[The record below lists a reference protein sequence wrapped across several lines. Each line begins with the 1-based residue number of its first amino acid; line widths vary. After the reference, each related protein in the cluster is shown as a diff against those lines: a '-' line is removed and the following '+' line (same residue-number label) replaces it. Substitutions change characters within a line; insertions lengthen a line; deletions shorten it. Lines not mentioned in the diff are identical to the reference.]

1 MFQSTIVDVVIG
13 LIFTFCAVSL
23 AVSALTEA
31 LATALKWRAK
41 NLLDGVAD
49 LLNDP
54 QVTGLALDIY
64 NHGLVNPQSSG
75 TAKSKAGIEV
85 KPSYIDPR
93 QFASA
98 FVEVAGIASNAST
111 TTAAQVNG
119 AIAGIANPQ
128 LQKALQGMADR
139 AGGDLNKL
147 RTEISQWFDDAMDR
161 VSGIYKRRIQV
172 WSFVIALLLCII
184 LNIDSLRIAK
194 TLWEEPAVAAGIA
207 TGIKASQALD
217 SQTIV
222 TQLESRG
229 LPIGWAKG
237 WDTSGGARQADM
249 GDCRGARRL
258 ADLRDSDDLWR
269 ALLVRHAAEG
279 HAAGRHRATAPGE
292 ARRADLERRRDNG
305 IPDLRKM
312 PHPAHWAGP

>member
-31 LATALKWRAK
+31 VATALKWRAK

-64 NHGLVNPQSSG
+64 NHGLVNPQASG
-75 TAKSKAGIEV
+75 TAKSKAGIEI

-98 FVEVAGIASNAST
+98 LVEVAGIASNAST

-119 AIAGIANPQ
+119 AIAGIPNPQ

-139 AGGDLNKL
+139 AGGDLNKF

-172 WSFVIALLLCII
+172 WSFVIALLLCIV

-217 SQTIV
+217 SRTIV

-237 WDTSGGARQADM
+237 WDTSGGAGQIIWVIVAALAGWLISATATIYGAPFWFDM
-249 GDCRGARRL
+249 LQKVTRL
-258 ADLRDSDDLWR
+258 AGTGPPPP
-269 ALLVRHAAEG
+269 EKPG
-279 HAAGRHRATAPGE
+279 GRT
-292 ARRADLERRRDNG
+292 
-305 IPDLRKM
+305 
-312 PHPAHWAGP
+312 

>member
-119 AIAGIANPQ
+119 AIAGIPNPQ

-172 WSFVIALLLCII
+172 WSFVIALLLCID
-184 LNIDSLRIAK
+184 LEHRQ
-194 TLWEEPAVAAGIA
+194 PAHRQDPV
-207 TGIKASQALD
+207 
-217 SQTIV
+217 
-222 TQLESRG
+222 
-229 LPIGWAKG
+229 
-237 WDTSGGARQADM
+237 GGA
-249 GDCRGARRL
+249 GRGRRH
-258 ADLRDSDDLWR
+258 RHRHQGQPGSGQPDD
-269 ALLVRHAAEG
+269 RHAAGEQRP
-279 HAAGRHRATAPGE
+279 AHRLGQGLGYQ
-292 ARRADLERRRDNG
+292 RRA
-305 IPDLRKM
+305 P
-312 PHPAHWAGP
+312 PS

>member
-98 FVEVAGIASNAST
+98 FVEVAGIASNASA

-119 AIAGIANPQ
+119 AIAGIPNPQ

-147 RTEISQWFDDAMDR
+147 RAEISQWFDDAMDR
-161 VSGIYKRRIQV
+161 LSGVYKRQIQV

-207 TGIKASQALD
+207 SGIKEQPGPGQPDDRHAAGEQRPAHRLG
-217 SQTIV
+217 Q
-222 TQLESRG
+222 G
-229 LPIGWAKG
+229 LGYQRRCRP
-237 WDTSGGARQADM
+237 ADM

-292 ARRADLERRRDNG
+292 AGGRT
-305 IPDLRKM
+305 
-312 PHPAHWAGP
+312 